1 MNFNGAESSIAVIQ
15 FIELL
20 SIISVLSIGF
30 VIFLLFYLK
39 SREKRKALEEQN
51 KKEKLVTETITRVQ
65 ENERKRISTDLHDTV
80 TQDIRTALLFVR
92 KLENSTELNDE
103 QKNILL
109 KIQKIEE
116 QNLRNIRHII
126 RNLTPAEIANANF
139 VQLLSEFCENTS
151 EAGEILVKFHAEHS
165 QLFLKLTAE
174 QKLHIFRIVQESVNN
189 ALKHSEAEE
198 ISVIVREENDG
209 TALLFLISDDGK
221 GFTNSEEITNA
232 YNDLENATEKSI
244 LNESTH
250 LGLRGMKSRAEI
262 LGAKLE
268 IRSDSE
274 TGTQVKLVMTV

>member
-1 MNFNGAESSIAVIQ
+1 M
-15 FIELL
+15 
-20 SIISVLSIGF
+20 
-30 VIFLLFYLK
+30 
-39 SREKRKALEEQN
+39 
-51 KKEKLVTETITRVQ
+51 
-65 ENERKRISTDLHDTV
+65 
-80 TQDIRTALLFVR
+80 R

-103 QKNILL
+103 QKSLLL

-126 RNLTPAEIANANF
+126 RNLTPAEITNANF

-151 EAGEILVKFHAEHS
+151 EAGEILVKFHAEPS
-165 QLFLKLTAE
+165 FLFLKLNAE

-189 ALKHSEAEE
+189 ALKHSGAEE
-198 ISVIVREENDG
+198 VSVIVREENDG

-221 GFTNSEEITNA
+221 GFTNTEEASNA

-268 IRSDSE
+268 IKSDSE
-274 TGTQVKLVMTV
+274 TGTQVKLVMAL

>member
-92 KLENSTELNDE
+92 KLENSAELNDE
-103 QKNILL
+103 QRNILL

-151 EAGEILVKFHAEHS
+151 EAGEILVKFHAEPS
-165 QLFLKLTAE
+165 SLFFKLNAE

-198 ISVIVREENDG
+198 VSVIVREENDG

-221 GFTNSEEITNA
+221 GFTNREEIANA

>member
-1 MNFNGAESSIAVIQ
+1 MNFNGAESSIAVTQ

-20 SIISVLSIGF
+20 SIISVLSIAF
-30 VIFLLFYLK
+30 VIFLLLHLK
-39 SREKRKALEEQN
+39 NREKNKALEEQN
-51 KKEKLVTETITRVQ
+51 KKEKLITETITQVQ

-80 TQDIRTALLFVR
+80 TQDIRTALLFAR
-92 KLENSTELNDE
+92 KLENTAGLNDE
-103 QKNILL
+103 QKNLLL

-116 QNLRNIRHII
+116 QNLKNIRHII

-151 EAGEILVKFHAEHS
+151 EAGEILVKFHAEPS
-165 QLFLKLTAE
+165 ILFLKLNAE

-198 ISVIVREENDG
+198 VSVIVREENDG

-221 GFTNSEEITNA
+221 GFTNSEEVENA
-232 YNDLENATEKSI
+232 CKDLENASEESI